1 MMLTQK
7 MESYIFKLAKK
18 GNRKAFGD
26 LIDMYKDSAFTLVH
40 QLMND
45 PIEAEKIVIRTFLL
59 LHSQLNN
66 LPVEAK
72 PSTVIYQF
80 CIKLCM
86 EKIKSEGKLEKVQ
99 ENQLPLPEITL
110 NIDMPDLKSKL
121 AHSIH
126 GMPII
131 HKTVVI
137 LKYVMNLSLA
147 EISDILQVNTQN
159 AKTYLR
165 DGREYLSLQLSYQ
178 LIQNERINKF
188 DECLQ
193 LGF

>member
-59 LHSQLNN
+59 LHNQLIN

-72 PSTVIYQF
+72 PSTIIYQF

-86 EKIKSEGKLEKVQ
+86 EKKSEGKLEKVQ
-99 ENQLPLPEITL
+99 ENQLPFPEITL
-110 NIDMPDLKSKL
+110 NIDMPD
-121 AHSIH
+121 
-126 GMPII
+126 
-131 HKTVVI
+131 
-137 LKYVMNLSLA
+137 
-147 EISDILQVNTQN
+147 
-159 AKTYLR
+159 
-165 DGREYLSLQLSYQ
+165 
-178 LIQNERINKF
+178 
-188 DECLQ
+188 
-193 LGF
+193 

>member
-1 MMLTQK
+1 MLTQK

-59 LHSQLNN
+59 LHNQLIN

-72 PSTVIYQF
+72 PSTIIYQF

-86 EKIKSEGKLEKVQ
+86 EKIRRKIGKGARKSTSISRNNLEYRYAG
-99 ENQLPLPEITL
+99 
-110 NIDMPDLKSKL
+110 LKIK
-121 AHSIH
+121 A
-126 GMPII
+126 GPF
-131 HKTVVI
+131 HKW
-137 LKYVMNLSLA
+137 
-147 EISDILQVNTQN
+147 N
-159 AKTYLR
+159 A
-165 DGREYLSLQLSYQ
+165 
-178 LIQNERINKF
+178 NNP
-188 DECLQ
+188 
-193 LGF
+193 